1 MALGKTISEIRALP
15 YEEFVSWQHF
25 YSLEPW
31 GWHDREYRTA
41 ALLTMLV
48 NVNVNKRANQKDVKD
63 FVRDMPRLVEK
74 AYMEL
79 EYEEDMREK
88 FRQASK
94 AERARMIAAHFGGMK
109 VKDR

>member
-1 MALGKTISEIRALP
+1 MATLLFAGTLGLARP
-15 YEEFVSWQHF
+15 
-25 YSLEPW
+25 
-31 GWHDREYRTA
+31 EYRTA